1 MVSGHGRWR
10 LLTIKNELTLNLGAA
25 ICVAFIGLY
34 NLGMLACFVLG
45 FHAHHYLSMI
55 VGLGIQAIVNAIIYA
70 IIVTNRERMYRE
82 AAKEELEQ
90 QEQKDPVVGFVMEDN
105 DEV

>member
-1 MVSGHGRWR
+1 
-10 LLTIKNELTLNLGAA
+10 
-25 ICVAFIGLY
+25 
-34 NLGMLACFVLG
+34 
-45 FHAHHYLSMI
+45 MI

>member
-1 MVSGHGRWR
+1 MVSSHGRWR
-10 LLTIKNELTLNLGAA
+10 LLRIKNEFTLNLGAA

-45 FHAHHYLSMI
+45 FHAHHYLAMI
-55 VGLGIQAIVNAIIYA
+55 IGLGVQAIVDAIIYA

-90 QEQKDPVVGFVMEDN
+90 QGDKDPVVGFVMEDS

>member
-1 MVSGHGRWR
+1 MVSRHGRWR
-10 LLTIKNELTLNLGAA
+10 LLTIKNEFTLNLGAA
-25 ICVAFIGLY
+25 ICAAFIGLY

-55 VGLGIQAIVNAIIYA
+55 IGLGIQAIVNAVVYA
-70 IIVTNRERMYRE
+70 IVVTTRDRMYRE
-82 AAKEELEQ
+82 AAKGELEQ
-90 QEQKDPVVGFVMEDN
+90 QEDNDPVVGFVMEDS